1 MRFRRTLAAVALAL
15 GAGPAFAEPKAIP
28 SAPAAVTKPTPES
41 IAELKAFQDHTK
53 AILDKVIPATVC
65 LQVGGASGSGVI
77 VSKDG
82 LILTAG
88 HVSGDPDKTISII
101 FPDGK
106 RVKGKTLGLERGKDS
121 GMVKITDAG
130 EWPYVEVAPS
140 KDVRVGQWCVST
152 GHPGGY
158 KSGRSPVVRVG
169 RIVSANDLVIQTDC
183 TLVGGD
189 SGGPLFDMQG
199 RVIGIHSRIGLPI
212 TFNMHVPTDVYKNTW
227 EQLVRGD
234 RIGENPHNVYL
245 GVRADENVRNACQL
259 GAITPDS
266 PADKAGLKVGD
277 VIAKFNGKEV
287 KTYAEMIGL
296 LTGRKPG
303 DEVPVVVKRGS
314 ELKELKVVLGKRK
327 D

>member
-1 MRFRRTLAAVALAL
+1 MRFRRTLAAVTLVF
-15 GAGPAFAEPKAIP
+15 GAGSALAEPKP
-28 SAPAAVTKPTPES
+28 VPTPPAAVTKPTPES
-41 IAELKAFQDHTK
+41 IAELKAFQDQTK
-53 AILDKVIPATVC
+53 AILDKVLPATVC

-88 HVSGDPDKTISII
+88 HVSGEPDKEIRII

-121 GMVKITDAG
+121 GMVKITDTG
-130 EWPYVEVAPS
+130 EWPHVEIAPS
-140 KDVRVGQWCVST
+140 KDIRVGQWCVST

-169 RIVSANDLVIQTDC
+169 RIVRATDDVIQSDC

-227 EQLVRGD
+227 DELVRGD
-234 RIGENPHNVYL
+234 RIGENPNSVWF
-245 GVRADENVRNACQL
+245 GVQADLSSRDACQL
-259 GAITPDS
+259 GSVTPDS
-266 PADKAGLKVGD
+266 PAEKAGLKVGD
-277 VIAKFNGKEV
+277 VIAKFGGKDV
-287 KTYAEMIGL
+287 KSYDEMKSL
-296 LTGRKPG
+296 LNRRKPG
-303 DEVPVVVKRGS
+303 DEVPLVIKRDGQ
-314 ELKELKVVLGKRK
+314 LKELKVVLAKRR

>member
-1 MRFRRTLAAVALAL
+1 MRFRRTLAAVVLAL
-15 GAGPAFAEPKAIP
+15 GAGSAAAEPKTVP
-28 SAPAAVTKPTPES
+28 TPPAAVTKPAPES
-41 IAELKAFQDHTK
+41 IADLKAFQDQTK

-88 HVSGDPDKTISII
+88 HVSGDPDKTITII

-106 RVKGKTLGLERGKDS
+106 RVKGKTLGVERGKDS

-130 EWPYVEVAPS
+130 EWPYVEIAPS

-169 RIVSANDLVIQTDC
+169 RIMVTNDNVIQSDC

-199 RVIGIHSRIGLPI
+199 RVIGIHSRIGLVI
-212 TFNMHVPTDVYKNTW
+212 TQNIHVPADVYKNTW
-227 EQLVRGD
+227 DQLVAGD
-234 RIGENPHNVYL
+234 RIGENPN
-245 GVRADENVRNACQL
+245 GVWFGVQADLNAKDVCQL
-259 GAITPDS
+259 GSVTPDS
-266 PADKAGLKVGD
+266 PAEKAGLKVGD
-277 VIAKFNGKEV
+277 VITKFAGKEV
-287 KTYAEMIGL
+287 KTYDEMKSL
-296 LTGRKPG
+296 LNRRKPG
-303 DEVPVVVKRGS
+303 DEVPLMVKRGS
-314 ELKELKVVLGKRK
+314 ELKELKVVLAKRR

>member
-1 MRFRRTLAAVALAL
+1 MRFRRTLAAVVLAL
-15 GAGPAFAEPKAIP
+15 GAGSAAAEPKTVP
-28 SAPAAVTKPTPES
+28 TPPAAVTKPAPES
-41 IAELKAFQDHTK
+41 IADLKAFQDQTK

-88 HVSGDPDKTISII
+88 HVSGDPDKTIQII

-106 RVKGKTLGLERGKDS
+106 RVKGKTLGVERGKDS

-158 KSGRSPVVRVG
+158 KAGRSPVVRVG
-169 RIVSANDLVIQTDC
+169 RIVTATDNLLQSDC

-212 TFNMHVPTDVYKNTW
+212 TANIHVPTDVYKNTW
-227 EQLVRGD
+227 DQLVRGD
-234 RIGENPHNVYL
+234 RIGENPNAVWL
-245 GVRADENVRNACQL
+245 GVQADESVRDACQL

-266 PADKAGLKVGD
+266 PAEKAGLKVGD
-277 VIAKFNGKEV
+277 VISKFNGKDV
-287 KTYAEMIGL
+287 KTYQDMVGL
-296 LTGRKPG
+296 LTSKKPG
-303 DEVPVVVKRGS
+303 DEVPLVVKRGS
-314 ELKELKVVLGKRK
+314 ELKELKVVLGKNPH
-327 D
+327 